1 MYEYMAKKVDLMRPI
16 IFLCVVFLSLLS
28 SFFPAAGQKS
38 DPCYKNW
45 VDSARNAIK
54 VQNYRQAFDFYLDAF
69 SEKSPKNPVHLYE
82 AAVVSARTLHEPC
95 VYVFKYGSG
104 KRIFLL

>member
-1 MYEYMAKKVDLMRPI
+1 MRPI
-16 IFLCVVFLSLLS
+16 IFLCVVFFSLLS

-69 SEKSPKNPVHLYE
+69 SEKSPKIPYIFMKRLLCRQELYMNGL
-82 AAVVSARTLHEPC
+82 RLC
-95 VYVFKYGSG
+95 F
-104 KRIFLL
+104 

>member
-1 MYEYMAKKVDLMRPI
+1 MRPI
-16 IFLCVVFLSLLS
+16 IFLCVVFFSLLS

-82 AAVVSARTLHEPC
+82 AAVVSARTLHERLA
-95 VYVFKYGSG
+95 FMFLNMAAERG

>member
-1 MYEYMAKKVDLMRPI
+1 MAKKVDLMRPI
-16 IFLCVVFLSLLS
+16 IFLCVIFLSLLS

-54 VQNYRQAFDFYLDAF
+54 VQNYRQASIFIWMPFRKI
-69 SEKSPKNPVHLYE
+69 SQNPVHLYE
-82 AAVVSARTLHEPC
+82 AADC
-95 VYVFKYGSG
+95 VG
-104 KRIFLL
+104 KNFT